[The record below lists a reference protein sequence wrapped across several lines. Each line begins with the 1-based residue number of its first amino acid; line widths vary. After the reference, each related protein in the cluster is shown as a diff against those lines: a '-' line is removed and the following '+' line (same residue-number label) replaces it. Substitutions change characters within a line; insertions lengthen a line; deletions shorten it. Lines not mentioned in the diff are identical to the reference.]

1 MAGGDYK
8 FPTKINLL
16 CCVGGQVGKLLLN
29 ITKELI
35 SDKGTKI
42 EGKKFSAS
50 PVRKTSSTC
59 VRISGK
65 IFFQTKDF
73 VLSTIL
79 KQRNRASHKMVYYKK
94 APMLLNG
101 NLANDSGQE
110 TIFVEWELLKV
121 NLFVCFVC
129 LFFFCCVKQRAS
141 FIYLKT
147 QMSTHLKNDDPFC
160 ETDLKNFY
168 TSKIHGGN
176 TGQTF
181 GWKRPRITCRGST
194 GLRKR
199 QCKREAVPI

>member
-1 MAGGDYK
+1 MIK
-8 FPTKINLL
+8 VQKW
-16 CCVGGQVGKLLLN
+16 
-29 ITKELI
+29 KE
-35 SDKGTKI
+35 KN
-42 EGKKFSAS
+42 SAL
-50 PVRKTSSTC
+50 PLWEKRVRLAWGYQEKYFFKPNPC

-129 LFFFCCVKQRAS
+129 FFFFCCVKQRAS

-168 TSKIHGGN
+168 TSKIHGRN

-181 GWKRPRITCRGST
+181 GWKRPRITRGGST
-194 GLRKR
+194 GLRQR
-199 QCKREAVPI
+199 QC